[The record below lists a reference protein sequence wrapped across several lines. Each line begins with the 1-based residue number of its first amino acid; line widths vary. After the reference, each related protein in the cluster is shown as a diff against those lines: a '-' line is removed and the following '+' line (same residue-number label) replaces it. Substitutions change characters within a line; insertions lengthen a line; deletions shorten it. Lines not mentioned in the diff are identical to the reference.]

1 MVLLG
6 AVIEKV
12 SGQSY
17 YDYVRQHIYPPAGM
31 TATGSE
37 PENQAVPGRAVGYM
51 RARREAGG
59 DAEHAR
65 HCRIAAPPPAAATR
79 PSGDLLR
86 FGERA
91 ERGTACSTP
100 GTHELLTAGKVDA
113 IGGRYAYGFVERHV
127 NGVRSFGHGG
137 NAPGMDA
144 DLEMFPESGYVVAV
158 LANVDAPAAQRASEF
173 VINRLPVR

>member
-1 MVLLG
+1 M
-6 AVIEKV
+6 

-17 YDYVRQHIYPPAGM
+17 YDYVREHVYQPAGM

-37 PENQAVPGRAVGYM
+37 PEDQVVPGRAVGYTRPPGA
-51 RARREAGG
+51 RAAMPNTQTLPYRGTAAGG
-59 DAEHAR
+59 GY
-65 HCRIAAPPPAAATR
+65 TTV
-79 PSGDLLR
+79 GDLLR
-86 FGERA
+86 FA
-91 ERGTACSTP
+91 NALTAHRLLDARHT
-100 GTHELLTAGKVDA
+100 ELLTAGKVDA

-144 DLEMFPESGYVVAV
+144 ALEMFPESGYVVAV